1 MKRLRAR
8 LHRALTRRRHDPL
21 VRSPLL
27 SLLLVAALAGCTNG
41 APPAGGASA
50 AAVTTTTIDVSLT
63 SAPMAATAFGSG
75 GGFAPLVTTV
85 PVGTTIRF
93 LNTDSFGHTA
103 TSLTGATFPAASP
116 FAGSAQITSG
126 ATLSGGWSSGTL
138 AAGTGSQT
146 LIADK
151 PGTYLY
157 GCFFHYGAPMR
168 GAIVV
173 K

>member
-1 MKRLRAR
+1 MNPPRAG
-8 LHRALTRRRHDPL
+8 LHHALTRRRHDPV

-27 SLLLVAALAGCTNG
+27 SLLLVALLAGCTNG

-50 AAVTTTTIDVSLT
+50 VAATTTIDVSLT
-63 SAPMAATAFGSG
+63 SAPMAATAYGSG

-85 PVGTTIRF
+85 AVGTTVRF
-93 LNTDSFGHTA
+93 ANVDSFAHTA
-103 TSLTGATFPAASP
+103 TSLSGATFPAASP
-116 FAGSAQITSG
+116 FAGTAQITSG

-138 AAGTGSQT
+138 GAGTGSQA

-168 GAIVV
+168 GVIVV